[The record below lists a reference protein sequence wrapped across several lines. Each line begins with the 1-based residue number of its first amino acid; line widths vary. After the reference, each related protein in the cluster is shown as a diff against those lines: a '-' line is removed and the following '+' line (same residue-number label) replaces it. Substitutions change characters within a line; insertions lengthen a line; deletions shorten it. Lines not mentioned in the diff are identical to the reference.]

1 MAQLTFGLP
10 KGELRLAVLIGH
22 DYNYQAALRTAGH
35 ALPRPAWTAGVIDTD
50 SSVTCVTPA
59 VLRTLGLTLAGQAT
73 SHTAA
78 GQITVNLAE
87 VSLSIP
93 PPPNAQ
99 GPMLT
104 RANKLEMELPSPIP
118 GVEVLIGRT
127 SSLTANGCSTAQPGS
142 LRWNPNC
149 SRCGR

>member
-35 ALPRPAWTAGVIDTD
+35 ALPRPDWTAGVIDTG
-50 SSVTCVTPA
+50 SSVTCVTPT
-59 VLRTLGLTLAGQAT
+59 VLRTLGLALAGQAT

-78 GQITVNLAE
+78 GQMTVNLAE
-87 VSLSIP
+87 VSLNIP

-104 RANKLEMELPSPIP
+104 RANLLEVGLSSPIA
-118 GVEVLIGRT
+118 GVEVLIGPDIPLDGKRLLDGPARQFT
-127 SSLTANGCSTAQPGS
+127 LEF
-142 LRWNPNC
+142 
-149 SRCGR
+149 